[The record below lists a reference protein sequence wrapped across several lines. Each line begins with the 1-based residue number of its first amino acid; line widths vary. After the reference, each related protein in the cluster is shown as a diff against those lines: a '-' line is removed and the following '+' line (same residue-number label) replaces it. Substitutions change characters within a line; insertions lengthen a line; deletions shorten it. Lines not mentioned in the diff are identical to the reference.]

1 MMVGPIVNGIGVLTG
16 SASGAFLGDKIPEY
30 LRTRLPMV
38 FGCASMGLGIAM
50 IMRVENLPPVI
61 LALLLGTIIGEILHI
76 EDGIRYLS
84 NKARVAI
91 EKVLSPPDK
100 GLTQEEFMEKFVA
113 MIVLFCA
120 SGTGIFG
127 SMQEGL
133 TGDPSLLI
141 IKAFLDFFTSAIFA
155 TVLGY
160 TLATVCIPQF
170 IIQAALFMLAVFI
183 MPLTTP
189 TMIAD
194 FSAVGGLIMFATG
207 FRICSILNCQYVT
220 RTFHCHASD
229 LNMGQIHCNVTSR
242 PAGSTRPSAHIL
254 LTKTSEK
261 KNDYRTKKATYHR
274 HKWCKRLTYSS

>member
-207 FRICSILNCQYVT
+207 FRICSILNFPIANMLPALFIAMPLTSIWVKYIVT
-220 RTFHCHASD
+220 
-229 LNMGQIHCNVTSR
+229 
-242 PAGSTRPSAHIL
+242 
-254 LTKTSEK
+254 
-261 KNDYRTKKATYHR
+261 
-274 HKWCKRLTYSS
+274 